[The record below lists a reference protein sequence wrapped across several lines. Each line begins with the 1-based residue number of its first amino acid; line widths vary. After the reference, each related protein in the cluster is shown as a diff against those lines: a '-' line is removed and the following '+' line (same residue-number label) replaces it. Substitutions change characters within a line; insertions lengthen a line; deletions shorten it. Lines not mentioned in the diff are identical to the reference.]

1 MKLLLRCALLSFVPA
16 ILSACTA
23 PSLTEP
29 ATQGRLNTQT
39 VSDTT
44 TIASSGGGEAGTTSS
59 EGESAPGQPGVG
71 TLGSGN

>member
-1 MKLLLRCALLSFVPA
+1 MKLLLRCALLSVVPA
-16 ILSACTA
+16 ALSACTA

-29 ATQGRLNTQT
+29 AAQRGLNTQA

-44 TIASSGGGEAGTTSS
+44 TIASSGDGDAEATSS
-59 EGESAPGQPGVG
+59 EGESASGQPGVG

>member
-1 MKLLLRCALLSFVPA
+1 MKLLLRCALLSVVPA
-16 ILSACTA
+16 ALSACTT

-29 ATQGRLNTQT
+29 AAERRLNTQV

-44 TIASSGGGEAGTTSS
+44 AVASSGGGEAETTSS
-59 EGESAPGQPGVG
+59 EGEPAPGQPGVG